1 MDLRQRYTEAI
12 NNEGIGCE
20 LDTWFLESMYSYSIT
35 EGLEMLS
42 QVLVVIDELPT
53 EDGFIQEIAG
63 VVNSTPPM
71 FFVVDYI
78 KQTGDTPLL
87 ISIRDIDCDTYLDF
101 ILKKQSINYY
111 LNL

>member
-1 MDLRQRYTEAI
+1 L
-12 NNEGIGCE
+12 
-20 LDTWFLESMYSYSIT
+20 LLT
-35 EGLEMLS
+35 EGLEILS

-63 VVNSTPPM
+63 VVNSTLPI